1 MKKQIISKFKGL
13 PKLKISWWVFGL
25 SIVFIF
31 VLYIFISMLM
41 GPINSPIGLRKEEVV
56 MYDVRRLIRVLIL
69 EIIIFIPSLIL
80 YIRAFKK
87 GERSWILLIGA
98 LPTIIIGLIL
108 ALGILQFII
117 GLFFQLFH

>member
-1 MKKQIISKFKGL
+1 
-13 PKLKISWWVFGL
+13 
-25 SIVFIF
+25 
-31 VLYIFISMLM
+31 MLM